1 MLTHT
6 LLHPGILAALA
17 AAGHGSQVLV
27 ADANYPHSTGTHR
40 RATRVHLN
48 LRPGLVGVDDVL
60 ATLLTA
66 IPVEAAHVMVPDDG
80 AHIPAHDGFRAA
92 VGPDVAWHD
101 LDRFAFYR
109 AARTRDVALV
119 IATGDVRVYANV
131 LLTIGVRAPEVTP

>member
-6 LLHPGILAALA
+6 LLHPGLLAALG

-27 ADANYPHSTGTHR
+27 ADANYPHSTGARR

-48 LRPGLVGVDDVL
+48 LRPGLVGADDVL

-66 IPVEAAHVMVPDDG
+66 VPVEAAQVMVPDDG
-80 AHIPAHDGFRAA
+80 SPIPAHDGYRATL
-92 VGPDVAWHD
+92 GPDVSWAE

-109 AARTRDVALV
+109 AARRRDVALV
-119 IATGDVRVYANV
+119 IATGDVRLYANL
-131 LLTIGVRAPEVTP
+131 LLTIGVRTPEVSP